1 MERDETYIKAATERL
16 KLIALGAPED
26 LNVTRSKKEEPRV
39 PFGQVVEAGF
49 IRPGDTL
56 VSPDGKR
63 RARVRPDGSLLFGD
77 LSGSIHRMGAAAM
90 GATACNG
97 WTYWHIE
104 TDTGRTPIDL
114 FRREIRLTL

>member
-1 MERDETYIKAATERL
+1 M
-16 KLIALGAPED
+16 
-26 LNVTRSKKEEPRV
+26 

-49 IRPGDTL
+49 IHPGDTL

-63 RARVRPDGSLLFGD
+63 RARVRPDGSLSFGD
-77 LSGSIHRMGAAAM
+77 LTGSIHRMGAAAM

-104 TDTGRTPIDL
+104 RDTGRVPIDL
-114 FRREIRLTL
+114 FRREIRSGASA